1 MTMIS
6 ALLMMS
12 AASAAGGVDAPPDMN
27 AIAFH
32 AINFFLLVGLL
43 TFLLRNKIKDA
54 LANRA
59 IRVRNSIDTS
69 NRLRKEAQQ
78 KFEELDARLDGFEAE
93 LVTMRETAEADAKSE
108 QEAILARAA
117 EDAARVTEAAQR
129 SIRDETERARQAL
142 RREVAE
148 LSVDLAREKLSAS
161 VTADD
166 QNRLAGDFIDTVKG
180 ENGAANG

>member
-1 MTMIS
+1 MSVLLFTS
-6 ALLMMS
+6 VAL
-12 AASAAGGVDAPPDMN
+12 AAGGEAPPDMN

-32 AINFFLLVGLL
+32 AINFFLLISLL

-59 IRVRNSIDTS
+59 LRVRNDIDKS

-78 KFEELDARLDGFEAE
+78 KFEELESRLEAFEIELTKMKANAE
-93 LVTMRETAEADAKSE
+93 VEAQNE
-108 QEAILARAA
+108 QQGILARAE
-117 EDAARVTEAAQR
+117 EDAARIAESAQR

-148 LSVDLAREKLSAS
+148 LSVDLARERLSS
-161 VTADD
+161 GVTSDD

-180 ENGAANG
+180 KNGAANG